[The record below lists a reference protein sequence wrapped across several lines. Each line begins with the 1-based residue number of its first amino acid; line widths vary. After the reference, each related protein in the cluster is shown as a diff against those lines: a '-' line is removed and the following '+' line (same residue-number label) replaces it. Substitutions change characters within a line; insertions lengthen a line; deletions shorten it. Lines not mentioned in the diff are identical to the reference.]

1 MGASVVA
8 VLILLAVGVAL
19 SALATARGATDA
31 VGVTTPEGPSSSR
44 GIMPSAGSSAA
55 ASGGVFVHVLG
66 RVARPGLYEVGPEAR
81 AIDVV
86 SAAGGFADDADQA
99 SLNLA
104 RRVTDGEQIVIPRVG
119 EAPVSMPATGEGRS
133 AAGGEAGTGGGATT
147 VDLNAADAA
156 LLESLPGV
164 GPSTAQAILDW
175 RAEHGRFESVD
186 DLLDVTGIG
195 AKKLDKLRDRVRAG

>member
-1 MGASVVA
+1 VGAAVVA
-8 VLILLAVGVAL
+8 VLVLLAVGVAL

-31 VGVTTPEGPSSSR
+31 VGVTPTESPSSSR
-44 GIMPSAGSSAA
+44 GMGPTSLSSA
-55 ASGGVFVHVLG
+55 ASGGVFVHILG

-104 RRVTDGEQIVIPRVG
+104 RRVTDGEQIVIPRQG
-119 EAPVSMPATGEGRS
+119 EAPVSKPATGEGGS
-133 AAGGEAGTGGGATT
+133 AAGGEAGAGGGETT
-147 VDLNAADAA
+147 VDLNTADAA

-164 GPSTAQAILDW
+164 GPSTARAILDW
-175 RAEHGRFESVD
+175 RAEHGRFESID